1 MTNQN
6 KQFYKECFK
15 ELIKQGK
22 FKDAFMIS
30 SRAGYSVY
38 EKDQYIIIELTKR
51 KHLLSPNYD
60 YLKKNNKIIIIVNKK
75 HPTLNLKSLKIMHRR
90 HQYTK
95 LNNNFKYKIQVLEL
109 KKNNN
114 EKLVVYLANIF
125 NFNKETNKVEF
136 YNHRLKEIAN
146 YNDDY
151 KLIQLLNQD
160 FLMKSVYNKEVKFN
174 SNDDFY
180 EFIKKE
186 YRLIENSLIEKD
198 INYIKNDKK
207 AEYQEQ
213 INYHNKEIDRF
224 KNKIYKLDLID
235 VKIACQNVKEFDPE
249 FEYTIEKVKDDNMIW
264 IYVKCDN
271 KIYDKLIN
279 DDKYNEQFY
288 YKFYK
293 YLDERNVRNYLLD
306 YEE

>member
-22 FKDAFMIS
+22 FKDAFMIG
-30 SRAGYSVY
+30 SRADYSFY
-38 EKDQYIIIELTKR
+38 EKDQYIIIKLTKR

-60 YLKKNNKIIIIVNKK
+60 YFKKNNKITIIVNKN

-95 LNNNFKYKIQVLEL
+95 LNNNFKYKIRVLEL

-125 NFNKETNKVEF
+125 NFNKETNEFEF

-160 FLMKSVYNKEVKFN
+160 FPMKSLYNKEVKFN

-207 AEYQEQ
+207 
-213 INYHNKEIDRF
+213 
-224 KNKIYKLDLID
+224 NKISRT
-235 VKIACQNVKEFDPE
+235 N
-249 FEYTIEKVKDDNMIW
+249 
-264 IYVKCDN
+264 
-271 KIYDKLIN
+271 
-279 DDKYNEQFY
+279 
-288 YKFYK
+288 
-293 YLDERNVRNYLLD
+293 
-306 YEE
+306 